1 MAKEV
6 KIIYSGGGNRIATKI
21 TESMG
26 ILHGAQL
33 PDVIYNEKLFFAD
46 QNWKDP
52 NRQIYMQAL
61 EKHKPTMATVLDLE
75 REDQLDD
82 VLDWAKEASQHV
94 EQVIIIPKYSGAIKT
109 IPESI
114 NGKPI
119 VLGYSVP
126 TGFGNTGVP
135 FSEFEDREVHL
146 LGGQPHFQI
155 MLLDK
160 LNVVSLDNNYIM
172 LKGLTYNCYWSYNT
186 SRVWI
191 QLKDAGIDL
200 DKNSNYL
207 AFTISWFNFQQAINN
222 KLNNIPMRFENKKSF
237 NKIIQRWSNGK

>member
-1 MAKEV
+1 MAKDV
-6 KIIYSGGGNRIATKI
+6 KVIYSGGGNRIATRI

-26 ILHGAQL
+26 ILQGAQL
-33 PDVIYNEKLFFAD
+33 PDVLYSTKLYFAD

-52 NRQIYMQAL
+52 NRQMYMYAL
-61 EKHKPTMATVLDLE
+61 EKHRPIMATVLDLE
-75 REDQLDD
+75 REDQLEE
-82 VLDWAKEASQHV
+82 VLDWAKEVSQFV
-94 EQVIIIPKYSGAIKT
+94 EQVIIIPKYSGAIKQ

-135 FSEFEDREVHL
+135 FEEFGDREVHL

-186 SRVWI
+186 SRVWL
-191 QLKDAGIDL
+191 QLKDKGVDL

-207 AFTISWFNFQQAINN
+207 AFMISWHNFLKAIDN
-222 KLNNIPMRFENKKSF
+222 KVNGIHMKFENKKSF
-237 NKIIQRWSNGK
+237 NKTIQRWSNGK